1 MITTTITNINITIIS
16 FFYLFTPHSIFI
28 PIDTI
33 NVVIYLSWSFT
44 RLPDSSKFHP
54 ADTALTW
61 RLSVLPYF
69 CLSILFTCLSFVVL
83 LLSVYVDLTMVV
95 VVVVVVVVIVVAIY
109 RSTTFYIASV
119 LTNRL

>member
-16 FFYLFTPHSIFI
+16 FFFNLFTPHSIVI

-95 VVVVVVVVIVVAIY
+95 VLLLLLLLLLLFID
-109 RSTTFYIASV
+109 RPLSTSLQY
-119 LTNRL
+119 